1 MNFLYNLDALLQMN
15 KMTRSELAR
24 QIGIAPSTINAWYTK
39 GCDGVGLKTI
49 IKISHLFDVT
59 IDGTTL
65 TIDSSSNDVEYG
77 SPISFTHEIT
87 PATATGTI
95 QFYYASN
102 NTNLG
107 N

>member
-1 MNFLYNLDALLQMN
+1 MNFLYNLDTLLQMN

-59 IDGTTL
+59 IEDLVNGNSRSL
-65 TIDSSSNDVEYG
+65 YFSDKNYSESELDAIKH
-77 SPISFTHEIT
+77 FTCYIK
-87 PATATGTI
+87 AQRQG
-95 QFYYASN
+95 
-102 NTNLG
+102 
-107 N
+107 